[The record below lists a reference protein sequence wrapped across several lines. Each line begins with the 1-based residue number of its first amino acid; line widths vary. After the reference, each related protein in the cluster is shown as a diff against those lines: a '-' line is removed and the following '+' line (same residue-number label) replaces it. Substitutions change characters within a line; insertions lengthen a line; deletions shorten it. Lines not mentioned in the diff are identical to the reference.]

1 MSEGGIFMMIDNN
14 KINLLLANR
23 CMSINKLAEASGV
36 DKVTISR
43 IRNGSQKPRPKTL
56 GKIAR
61 ALKTDVENLIS
72 R

>member
-1 MSEGGIFMMIDNN
+1 MIIDTE
-14 KINLLLANR
+14 KVNLLLANK
-23 CMSINKLAEASGV
+23 CMSINELANTSGV

-61 ALKTDVENLIS
+61 ALGTNVENLINKKEV
-72 R
+72 